1 VTAVAT
7 ETNIHNQIDTFRMGE
22 FPVAGIVRAATLA
35 IVAACTW
42 FNLMPQ
48 FRGIDLLAIAAIL
61 FCGFDVFKEAIE
73 NVFDRRMTMELSM
86 TLAIAAAAAIGEY
99 FTAEIIL
106 EFVIVA
112 EMLEEMTVER
122 GRKAVYSLAD
132 LLPSTALVVRDGAT
146 VEVSVNELAAGDIV
160 LAKPGA
166 LIPADGTV
174 IRGHSFIEQT
184 TITGEPLA
192 SEKVEGSRV
201 FAGTV
206 NGQGVLEVRCEALGR
221 ESIYGKILTT
231 IEEAEGNR
239 APIERTADRLAG
251 YLVYFALACAL
262 ATFATTRNVRSTI
275 SVIIV
280 AGACGV
286 AAGTPLAILGAL
298 ARCARRGAIVKG
310 GQYIELLS
318 EIDTVVLDKTGT
330 LTFGDPTVVGVEPAP
345 GMNAETVLST
355 AAAVERFSDH
365 PLSRAIL
372 NHTAGSDRSVA
383 HPDGFEYV
391 PGKGIRA
398 RLLGEQVLV
407 GSRDLLVDH
416 NVRVDLAFEDDRS
429 QSAVLVA
436 LGGIYLGTIRI
447 EDQLRPE
454 SIGAVRDLKKMGLRV
469 VLLTGDS
476 RSAASAVASLLG
488 VDELKW
494 GLLPHE
500 KVTAIDR
507 LRSEGRIVATVG
519 DGINDAPA
527 LARSTVGVAMGSGA
541 DITRQTANVLLV
553 GNDVSAFVD
562 VLKTT
567 RRCRRIIMT
576 NFAGTLAVDLAGIG
590 LAAYGLLNPLLA
602 AFIHVAS
609 ELSFIGNSARL
620 IPARSRMPLHDN
632 QRTGLPESASD
643 RAQRSQA

>member
-1 VTAVAT
+1 
-7 ETNIHNQIDTFRMGE
+7 
-22 FPVAGIVRAATLA
+22 
-35 IVAACTW
+35 
-42 FNLMPQ
+42 
-48 FRGIDLLAIAAIL
+48 
-61 FCGFDVFKEAIE
+61 
-73 NVFDRRMTMELSM
+73 
-86 TLAIAAAAAIGEY
+86 
-99 FTAEIIL
+99 
-106 EFVIVA
+106 
-112 EMLEEMTVER
+112 
-122 GRKAVYSLAD
+122 
-132 LLPSTALVVRDGAT
+132 
-146 VEVSVNELAAGDIV
+146 
-160 LAKPGA
+160 
-166 LIPADGTV
+166 
-174 IRGHSFIEQT
+174 
-184 TITGEPLA
+184 
-192 SEKVEGSRV
+192 
-201 FAGTV
+201 
-206 NGQGVLEVRCEALGR
+206 
-221 ESIYGKILTT
+221 
-231 IEEAEGNR
+231 
-239 APIERTADRLAG
+239 
-251 YLVYFALACAL
+251 
-262 ATFATTRNVRSTI
+262 
-275 SVIIV
+275 VIIV

-298 ARCARRGAIVKG
+298 ARCAKRGAIVKG

-345 GMNAETVLST
+345 GMKAQMVLST

-372 NHTAGSDRSVA
+372 NHTAGSDSPVA
-383 HPDGFEYV
+383 HPDGFEYI

-407 GSRDLLVDH
+407 GSRDLLVDN
-416 NVRVDLAFEDDRS
+416 NVRVDLAFENDRS

-436 LGGIYLGTIRI
+436 LGGFYLGTIRI
-447 EDQLRPE
+447 EDQLRPD
-454 SIGAVRDLKKMGLRV
+454 SVDAVHDLKKMGLRV

-476 RSAASAVASLLG
+476 QSAASHVASLLG

-507 LRSEGRIVATVG
+507 LRSAGRIVATVG

-527 LARSTVGVAMGSGA
+527 LAHSAVGVAMGSGA

-620 IPARSRMPLHDN
+620 IPARSRTPLHDKK
-632 QRTGLPESASD
+632 RAGLPESASHQE
-643 RAQRSQA
+643 QRSQA